1 VDLKRKKNLGL
12 RVAATIF
19 GIVAVGH
26 LLRLFIGFD
35 FVVGTLRISEWASG
49 IAVVVLGG
57 LSAWLLWLSRA

>member
-35 FVVGTLRISEWASG
+35 FVVGTLGVPEWASG
-49 IAVVVLGG
+49 LAVIVLGT
-57 LSAWLLWLSRA
+57 LSVWLFTLSRE